1 MNKSLNYPFRKKQI
15 ETIDS
20 ENFKLLKRLQ
30 EKKSSYD
37 TGKLKED
44 WKKQKEVIKNIAN
57 FPFVLRDAPK
67 RQRRRTVSRKDVNRS
82 SLDCGNINAGSDF

>member
-20 ENFKLLKRLQ
+20 ENFRLLKRLQ

-82 SLDCGNINAGSDF
+82 SFDGGKINAENDF